1 MSYDTLAYGIG
12 LLVAVVAFL
21 AWMDGVSKDKW

>member
-1 MSYDTLAYGIG
+1 MSYDLLAYGIG

-21 AWMDGVSKDKW
+21 AWADGVSKGKW